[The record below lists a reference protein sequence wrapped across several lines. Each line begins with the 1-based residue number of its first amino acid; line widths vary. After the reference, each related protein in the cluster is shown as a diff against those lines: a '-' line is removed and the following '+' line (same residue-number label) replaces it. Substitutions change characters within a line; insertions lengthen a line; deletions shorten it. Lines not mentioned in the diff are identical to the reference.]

1 MNQPSKFRNLLARY
15 LTRTNKNSRRKRLT
29 REFAPVAVPSSPPP
43 TPPKDTAY
51 LLGSGEEIDAGVR
64 HEYLTHNIF
73 LAQDKS
79 RISWALS
86 SSQQP
91 DDMHAT
97 SRSHS
102 SRPTTNS
109 STPPVS
115 PPPTR
120 SDLPKMLSPAEIRRK
135 REEASLSRRR
145 VTSFDEER
153 EEAERQERARRE
165 KEEAEMQL
173 RMEEERRRLLLEEDL
188 RLAAVLRKQ
197 KEERERQEEE
207 ERHRKIEERRRIDRE
222 RRMRQAQKQQEW
234 RLEQAR
240 LADETMR
247 RKLELRTHVI
257 EDRRTRSWLGDA
269 LDDELFQCWVN
280 VQKSDNVAWR
290 RRFCRIRRN
299 KLVLFKDKAS
309 SQPMELIDIS
319 RAKAVYEQMDGH
331 EELEGLKH
339 AFALDLK
346 DGSAYILYT
355 DNEQEKETLA
365 SLIVQTAGI

>member
-1 MNQPSKFRNLLARY
+1 MSSNLICY
-15 LTRTNKNSRRKRLT
+15 G
-29 REFAPVAVPSSPPP
+29 FISPP
-43 TPPKDTAY
+43 
-51 LLGSGEEIDAGVR
+51 GVR
-64 HEYLTHNIF
+64 HEYVTHNIF

-91 DDMHAT
+91 DTMQV
-97 SRSHS
+97 
-102 SRPTTNS
+102 
-109 STPPVS
+109 TPSMSQP
-115 PPPTR
+115 PPPTPPFTPPR
-120 SDLPKMLSPAEIRRK
+120 RADLPKMLSPAEIRRK
-135 REEASLSRRR
+135 REEASRAQGRISYSDD
-145 VTSFDEER
+145 VR
-153 EEAERQERARRE
+153 EEEERQEKLRRE
-165 KEEAEMQL
+165 KEAAERQL
-173 RMEEERRRLLLEEDL
+173 RMEEERRQLLLEEDL
-188 RLAAVLRKQ
+188 RLAAMLRKQ

-240 LADETMR
+240 LADETLR

-257 EDRRTRSWLGDA
+257 EDRRSRSWIGDA

-290 RRFCRIRRN
+290 RRFCRIRRT
-299 KLVLFKDKAS
+299 KLALFKDKAS
-309 SQPMELIDIS
+309 TQPMELIDIS
-319 RAKAVYEQMDGH
+319 SAKAVHEQMDGR

-365 SLIVQTAGI
+365 SLIVQTARI